1 MTWLMGMMDIM
12 NMKIA
17 IIFFNTIY
25 YTMPKLE
32 NSQISKKVDHL
43 ETIVEK
49 DNKIDKKVDKLKI
62 QEEIVKSEEYDFDL
76 YKFIDNFNI
85 LTVTMGTIIA
95 FSLNTV
101 IQELTRDTIV
111 PIVIN
116 LLNIRDFIVF
126 GITLNAERI
135 IGNILY
141 LLLVIIIVIL
151 IFRFMLKRI
160 TGRIIKEKEIAK
172 LIDKEIRY
180 KEIILLEQ
188 LDKNVNIINK
198 KLENHY

>member
-1 MTWLMGMMDIM
+1 MT
-12 NMKIA
+12 
-17 IIFFNTIY
+17 
-25 YTMPKLE
+25 KLE

-62 QEEIVKSEEYDFDL
+62 QEEIVKSEEYEFDL

-111 PIVIN
+111 PIVMS
-116 LLNIRDFIVF
+116 LLNIRDFMVF
-126 GITLNAERI
+126 GISLNAERI

-160 TGRIIKEKEIAK
+160 TGRIIKEKEISK
-172 LIDKEIRY
+172 LIDKEIKY

-198 KLENHY
+198 KLDNHY

>member
-1 MTWLMGMMDIM
+1 MT
-12 NMKIA
+12 
-17 IIFFNTIY
+17 
-25 YTMPKLE
+25 KLE

-49 DNKIDKKVDKLKI
+49 NNKIDKKVDKLKI
-62 QEEIVKSEEYDFDL
+62 KEEIVKSEEYEFDL

-111 PIVIN
+111 PIVIS
-116 LLNIRDFIVF
+116 LLNIRDFMVF
-126 GITLNAERI
+126 GISLNAERI

-141 LLLVIIIVIL
+141 LLLIIIIVIL

-160 TGRIIKEKEIAK
+160 TGRIIKEKEISK

-188 LDKNVNIINK
+188 LDKSVNIISK
-198 KLENHY
+198 KLDNHY